1 MRKSLSTGRRLG
13 IVAATALTVVLAA
26 AYFYLGSSR
35 TYAQGQSL
43 LEGRVTSTAGGA
55 VAWVPVRA
63 QRANSNMTVT
73 VYTNAQGEYSFPEW
87 SDVAPGEYSVAIQLP
102 DFEPHSR
109 EGVTLA
115 AGTTT
120 QVHLTLTPRQ
130 PPIET
135 ATPSEI
141 VAALPGTDE
150 QKHLFIQCD
159 NCHSLQ
165 WVLKSSKTREEWL
178 ETVLRMAGRRAT
190 MEKPG
195 TRAYGQR
202 RYMEPLADYLAEIR
216 GPGSSDE
223 IPFRPRPRPT
233 GEASTRIV
241 VTEYDIPRG
250 GHHDIYTIRRDPRFV
265 WPHDIIMDEN
275 YAYYTDHYSP
285 FFGRLNKQTGEVNE
299 YRYEMPEREGRERTA
314 GGMGEGGTHD
324 IMWDSQ
330 RRVVFGMGGATLRF
344 DPETEQFTSWPSGG
358 GMFGMDPQDGVWSV
372 VDEGTLS
379 RLDTRTGEIRKYQLP
394 AVDGIY
400 DHEVDSQGRSI
411 INVWDEAK
419 FRLFDPRTETF
430 EDYSTPTPQSGPRRG
445 DMDDQDRQWLGL
457 YWAGRLGMFD
467 PNSGE
472 TKEWAL
478 VPDSRPFGPPF
489 PAPYSAAVDD
499 RNGFVWTSDF
509 NSSRIYRFDMQTE
522 RMTEYFMPLPYEVRD
537 MTVDDTAERPTV
549 WIPAYRPPAKMVKIE
564 MY

>member
-1 MRKSLSTGRRLG
+1 MRKPISAGRRLG
-13 IVAATALTVVLAA
+13 IVAATALTVVLAV

-35 TYAQGQSL
+35 TFAQGQSL
-43 LEGRVTSTAGGA
+43 LEGRVTSTAGEA
-55 VAWVPVRA
+55 VAWIPVRA
-63 QRANSNMTVT
+63 HRANSNMTVT
-73 VYTNAQGEYSFPEW
+73 VYTNARGEYSFPAW

-102 DFEPHSR
+102 DFEPHAQD
-109 EGVTLA
+109 GVTLA
-115 AGTTT
+115 AAETT
-120 QVHLTLTPRQ
+120 QLDLTITPRQ
-130 PPIET
+130 PTIET

-150 QKHLFIQCD
+150 QRHLFIQCD

-178 ETVLRMAGRRAT
+178 ATVLRMAGRRAT

-250 GHHDIYTIRRDPRFV
+250 GHHDIYTMRRDPRFV

-285 FFGRLNKQTGEVNE
+285 FFGRLNKATGEVNE

-324 IMWDSQ
+324 IMWDSEH
-330 RRVVFGMGGATLRF
+330 RVVFGMGGATLRF

-358 GMFGMDPQDGVWSV
+358 GMFGMDPDDGVWSV

-379 RLDTRTGEIRKYQLP
+379 RLDTRTGEIKKYQLP

-419 FRLFDPRTETF
+419 FRVFDPRTETF

-457 YWAGRLGMFD
+457 YWAGRLGRFD
-467 PNSGE
+467 PNTGE
-472 TKEWAL
+472 TREWAL

-499 RNGFVWTSDF
+499 RNGFVWTTDF

-537 MTVDDTAERPTV
+537 ITVDDTAERPTV
-549 WIPAYRPPAKMVKIE
+549 WFPAYRPPAKMVKIQ